1 MCVVCVSMC
10 ASCVSVCAWD
20 ASPCVGGVCVRV
32 LFPGRSLHVKRAF
45 GGLSRWLLLT
55 VVGIVRKGEN
65 NAFLELLGSFKRAEL
80 SNQVLTRGPMSD
92 PELIA
97 ATFAPGTADLR
108 PRREAARWGLS
119 QVILVRASLLL
130 KGTM

>member
-1 MCVVCVSMC
+1 MCVVCE
-10 ASCVSVCAWD
+10 SVCVWNVY
-20 ASPCVGGVCVRV
+20 PCVHHVCPCVHGMRVRV

-65 NAFLELLGSFKRAEL
+65 NAFLELLGSFKQAEL

-108 PRREAARWGLS
+108 SQREAARWGLS
-119 QVILVRASLLL
+119 QVILVHASLLL